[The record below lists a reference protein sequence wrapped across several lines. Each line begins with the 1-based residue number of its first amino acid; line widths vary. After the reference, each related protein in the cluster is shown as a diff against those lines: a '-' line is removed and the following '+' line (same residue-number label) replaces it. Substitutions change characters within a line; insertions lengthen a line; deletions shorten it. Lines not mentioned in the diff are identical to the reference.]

1 MLTVESALQLS
12 AMEHCRVLAGAEGLG
27 RPVTSV
33 NQMEVPDLVNW
44 TKEGQL
50 IITTGYFIRNDVNE
64 QRQLLLDLSEKG
76 SAGLAIK
83 IRRFFQNIPQH
94 MISLAD
100 ELRFPLIEIPEEHNI
115 SDIMNELMKEL
126 LTIQTRQIERSHE
139 IHDRFTEI
147 PLKGGGLNRIAEL
160 LGELTGCG
168 VTIADANGK
177 LVSFYDEPDSC
188 CPMVELFQ
196 HQGIASPNLLQK
208 VIEQSDPY
216 AEVSFHLKEFAG
228 RQVTYPVLADAK
240 LYGTISVWYP
250 SDMEAP
256 VDIVSIK
263 HAATIAGLEFLRFSA
278 LDEMRKR
285 YEIDFF
291 NDLLSGQIQSRE
303 LLGRRGAVYGIQPQ
317 ASYRLMVVD
326 IDNFTKIFLEDY
338 AGNDQRAQLLKKR
351 LLGVVKKAIQK
362 QVPKALA
369 VSQSDHVVVFLPVD
383 SKIKDSRAEREGLVE
398 EIRGC
403 IAGQMGEI
411 STSIVLGPRTDV
423 LVVHEGY
430 SEIQTVLDLCSRM
443 GTKRGQTIHTED
455 YEMEK
460 MLACMEQRLLRKLF
474 RETAQVLE
482 TADKKENTQLVQT
495 LEAFFRCTMNHSQT
509 ARLLFIHR
517 NTLSYRLDRIREISD
532 IDFENNGLLL
542 KWQLGLKARYFIQDQ
557 NN

>member
-1 MLTVESALQLS
+1 MLTVESALQLK
-12 AMEHCRVLAGAEGLG
+12 AMVHCRVLAGREGLG
-27 RPVTSV
+27 RAVTSV

-50 IITTGYFIRNDVNE
+50 IVTTGYFIRNDVNE
-64 QRQLLLDLSEKG
+64 QRQLILDLSQKG

-100 ELRFPLIEIPEEHNI
+100 ELRFPLIEIPEEYNI

-139 IHDRFTEI
+139 IHDLFTEI

-177 LVSFYDEPDSC
+177 LVSSYDVPEAECSV
-188 CPMVELFQ
+188 VELFKK
-196 HQGIASPNLLQK
+196 QGAASPILLQN
-208 VIEQSDPY
+208 VIELIEPF
-216 AEVSFHLKEFAG
+216 AEVVFHLGQASG
-228 RQVTYPVLADAK
+228 RQVTYPILADTK
-240 LYGTISVWYP
+240 LYGTISVWYFP
-250 SDMEAP
+250 GEETL

-303 LLGRRGAVYGIQPQ
+303 LLGRRGAIYGIQPQ
-317 ASYRLMVVD
+317 AYYRLLVVD
-326 IDNFTKIFLEDY
+326 IDNFTRIFLDDF

-351 LLGVVKKAIQK
+351 LLGVVKKALQREA
-362 QVPKALA
+362 PKAIA
-369 VSQSDHVVVFLPVD
+369 VGQSDHVVVFLPIEP
-383 SKIKDSRAEREGLVE
+383 KTKETRAEREGIAA
-398 EIRGC
+398 EIREH
-403 IAGQMGEI
+403 ITAQMGEI
-411 STSIVLGPRTDV
+411 STSIVIGPRTDV
-423 LVVHEGY
+423 LSVHEGY
-430 SEIQTVLDLCSRM
+430 SEIMTVLDLCSRM
-443 GTKRGQTIHTED
+443 GTKRGQTSHCED
-455 YEMEK
+455 YAVEK
-460 MLACMEQRLLRKLF
+460 MLATMHQQALRNLY
-474 RETAQVLE
+474 RETAQLLE
-482 TADKKENTQLVQT
+482 AADKKEGAQLVQT
-495 LEAFFRCTMNHSQT
+495 LETFFRCTMNHSLA
-509 ARLLFIHR
+509 ARMLFIHR
-517 NTLSYRLDRIREISD
+517 NTLSYRLERVREIAD

-542 KWQLGLKARYFIQDQ
+542 KWQLGLKARYFI
-557 NN
+557 NEVEN

>member
-1 MLTVESALQLS
+1 MLTVESALQLE
-12 AMEHCRVLAGAEGLG
+12 AMLHCRVLAGAEGLG
-27 RPVTSV
+27 CAVTSV

-94 MISLAD
+94 MISLAN

-147 PLKGGGLNRIAEL
+147 PLKGGGLNKIAEL

-177 LVSFYDEPDSC
+177 LVSSYDAPGSC
-188 CPMVELFQ
+188 CSMVELFNN
-196 HQGIASPNLLQK
+196 QGTVSPNLLQK

-216 AEVSFHLKEFAG
+216 AEVSFQLKESVG

-250 SDMEAP
+250 SSVEAP

-278 LDEMRKR
+278 MDEMRKR

-317 ASYRLMVVD
+317 ANYRLMVVD
-326 IDNFTKIFLEDY
+326 IDNFTKIFLEDF
-338 AGNDQRAQLLKKR
+338 AGNEQRAQLLKKR

-369 VSQSDHVVVFLPVD
+369 VSQSDHAVVFLPVD
-383 SKIKDSRAEREGLVE
+383 SKSKDLREERDGLVE

-403 IAGQMGEI
+403 IVGQMGEI
-411 STSIVLGPRTDV
+411 STSIVIGPRSDV
-423 LVVHEGY
+423 LAVHEGY
-430 SEIQTVLDLCSRM
+430 SEIQTVLDICSRM

-474 RETAQVLE
+474 RETAQGLE
-482 TADKKENTQLVQT
+482 STDKKESTQLIQT
-495 LEAFFRCTMNHSQT
+495 LETFFQCTMNHSKT
-509 ARLLFIHR
+509 ARKLFIHR
-517 NTLSYRLDRIREISD
+517 NTLSYRLDRIREIAD

-542 KWQLGLKARYFIQDQ
+542 KWQLGLKARYFIQDK